1 MGNDS
6 KFWIGAVIFE
16 IAFGLTVFAVT
27 RAYYLGVG
35 ARPALG
41 AATVDGATARALDP
55 SALAWPAAGA
65 DPGAGPVSAPMS
77 SPPPPSAPAGM
88 DPSALAAQADAY
100 YANERYADAAD
111 LYEQLLALE
120 PRSVDVYNNLAIT
133 LHYLGRSD
141 EAVAKLKQGLAID
154 ATHQRSWLTLGFI
167 ESQLGDTAAA
177 REALGKAA
185 EPGGDETIRSAA
197 LKMLDALP

>member
-1 MGNDS
+1 MGNDT

-35 ARPALG
+35 ARSTPE
-41 AATVDGATARALDP
+41 AATMGGATAGAPDP
-55 SALAWPAAGA
+55 SALAWPGAGA
-65 DPGAGPVSAPMS
+65 DSGAAAVSAPLP
-77 SPPPPSAPAGM
+77 SPPQSGPTAM
-88 DPSALAAQADAY
+88 DPAALAAQADAY
-100 YANERYADAAD
+100 YANEQYADAAD
-111 LYEQLLALE
+111 LYQRLLALE
-120 PRSVDVYNNLAIT
+120 PQSVDVYNNLAIT

-167 ESQLGDTAAA
+167 ESQLGDTEAA

-185 EPGGDETIRSAA
+185 EPGGDETIRGAA
-197 LKMLDALP
+197 LKMLDSLP